1 MIRIKDL
8 QKRFGD
14 VTAVESISF
23 EAQPGEIFGLLGP
36 NGAGKSTTINCIC
49 GLLKPTSGQVAV
61 NGFDVVREG
70 TKARASLGVAPQE
83 LAIYD
88 DLSAAD
94 NLSYWGG
101 AQGLR
106 GMALTERI
114 RSVLD
119 LVGLADRAKE
129 PVKNYSGGMKRRLNF
144 AAAVIHQPKVVLLDE
159 PTVGVDPQ
167 SRARLLELV
176 KRQAAEGACVLYTTH
191 YMEEAESLCD
201 RLAIIDH
208 GKIIALGS
216 HEELRAMSGE
226 RDLLR
231 LAGTFD
237 EKAVSPALAAFEG
250 LEVVQ
255 ANGDLL
261 TLSLREASKRL
272 PALFSLLQSA
282 GAEVK
287 ETTLSR
293 PSLES
298 LFMKLTGKEL
308 RE

>member
-1 MIRIKDL
+1 
-8 QKRFGD
+8 
-14 VTAVESISF
+14 
-23 EAQPGEIFGLLGP
+23 
-36 NGAGKSTTINCIC
+36 
-49 GLLKPTSGQVAV
+49 
-61 NGFDVVREG
+61 
-70 TKARASLGVAPQE
+70 
-83 LAIYD
+83 
-88 DLSAAD
+88 
-94 NLSYWGG
+94 
-101 AQGLR
+101 
-106 GMALTERI
+106 
-114 RSVLD
+114 
-119 LVGLADRAKE
+119 
-129 PVKNYSGGMKRRLNF
+129 
-144 AAAVIHQPKVVLLDE
+144 
-159 PTVGVDPQ
+159 
-167 SRARLLELV
+167 
-176 KRQAAEGACVLYTTH
+176 
-191 YMEEAESLCD
+191 
-201 RLAIIDH
+201 
-208 GKIIALGS
+208 
-216 HEELRAMSGE
+216 MSGE

>member
-1 MIRIKDL
+1 
-8 QKRFGD
+8 
-14 VTAVESISF
+14 
-23 EAQPGEIFGLLGP
+23 
-36 NGAGKSTTINCIC
+36 
-49 GLLKPTSGQVAV
+49 
-61 NGFDVVREG
+61 
-70 TKARASLGVAPQE
+70 
-83 LAIYD
+83 
-88 DLSAAD
+88 LS
-94 NLSYWGG
+94 
-101 AQGLR
+101 
-106 GMALTERI
+106 
-114 RSVLD
+114 
-119 LVGLADRAKE
+119 
-129 PVKNYSGGMKRRLNF
+129 F
-144 AAAVIHQPKVVLLDE
+144 AAAVIHEPKVVLLDE

-167 SRARLLELV
+167 RRARLLDLV
-176 KRQAAEGACVLYTTH
+176 RRQAAEGACVLYTTH
-191 YMEEAESLCD
+191 YMEEGESLCD

-237 EKAVSPALAAFEG
+237 EKAVLPALAAFEG

-261 TLSLREASKRL
+261 TLSLREASKHL